1 MIKEWIDKTWWF
13 TDDEGKIIF
22 SVIIEHAQDIAP
34 PAELV
39 ELIELYSQG
48 YRSAYCP
55 VCKAIIRG
63 RGKTCSPRCRQKLRR
78 MKKKESRTAV
88 AWEQMPDPPSS

>member
-13 TDDEGKIIF
+13 GDEDGNIIF
-22 SVIIEHAQDIAP
+22 AVIIEHPKETTP

-48 YRSAYCP
+48 YR
-55 VCKAIIRG
+55 KE
-63 RGKTCSPRCRQKLRR
+63 
-78 MKKKESRTAV
+78 KK
-88 AWEQMPDPPSS
+88 

>member
-13 TDDEGKIIF
+13 CDEDGKIIF
-22 SVIIEHAQDIAP
+22 AVIIEHPKDKTP

-48 YRSAYCP
+48 YR
-55 VCKAIIRG
+55 KE
-63 RGKTCSPRCRQKLRR
+63 
-78 MKKKESRTAV
+78 KK
-88 AWEQMPDPPSS
+88 PSSDEFARWLYK